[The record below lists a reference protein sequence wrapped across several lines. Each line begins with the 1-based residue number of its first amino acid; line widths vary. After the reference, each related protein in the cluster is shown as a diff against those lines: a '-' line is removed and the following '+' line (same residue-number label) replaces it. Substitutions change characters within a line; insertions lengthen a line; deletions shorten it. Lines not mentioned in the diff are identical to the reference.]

1 MLKVL
6 IVDDEYLVLE
16 YIKMIIEK
24 NFDDVKIV
32 DTAATGR
39 EAIEKAIQTKPDIVF
54 MDIHMPGINGI
65 EAIRQI
71 KSTNSDIFFVIL
83 TAYEYFDYAKEAL
96 NLGVF
101 EYLLKPI
108 NKLKLIET
116 INNLKTAIEKRR
128 RNIMLEVELKE
139 RINNIVPF
147 LEGQFI
153 AYKMFNI
160 GTLNDVGFY
169 ENVFNMSL
177 RQGYVMSVSLEGDG
191 RLVGNTTLKD
201 KYDKQNFYDLF
212 KIKLKSIVPCIISN
226 PLSDRIVAFIPTDE
240 DEDEF
245 VKYKSIETAKKF
257 EEKIK
262 GASNLKYKIGIGRNY
277 SIENFNKS
285 CNEAYIA
292 SSINNGQTIVHY
304 EDINPNTQKDDVYPW
319 NLETAFLNC
328 IVSGDFNGAKEAFK
342 SIYVWLS
349 NAYVNDIYKIKT
361 KLIELAFNVDKVIP
375 YKLDNINT
383 LKQAFVLT
391 VLKEEDINEIRKS
404 FLQYISDISLE
415 IQNRKQEQVDDIISK
430 VLEFINK
437 NYKEDISLQ
446 DAAQHVNISYHYLS
460 KIFKNEI
467 GKGFTDYLTE
477 LRIEKSMQLLSNRN
491 MSIKEIC
498 QEIGY
503 NDPNYYCKIFKKI
516 TGMTPT
522 EYRAS
527 SRIRGD
533 YVD

>member
-24 NFDDVKIV
+24 NFDDIKII
-32 DTAATGR
+32 DTASTGR
-39 EAIEKAIQTKPDIVF
+39 EAIEKAIKTKPDIVF

-71 KSTNSDIFFVIL
+71 KATSSDIFFVII

-108 NKLKLIET
+108 NKSKLIEA
-116 INNLKTAIEKRR
+116 INNLKTAIEKKRK
-128 RNIMLEVELKE
+128 NIMLEVELKE

-153 AYKMFNI
+153 SYKMFNI
-160 GTLNDVGFY
+160 GTLNDIEFY
-169 ENVFNMSL
+169 EDVFDMPL
-177 RQGYVMSVSLEGDG
+177 KHGYVMSISLEGE
-191 RLVGNTTLKD
+191 GNITNEIALKE

-212 KIKLKSIVPCIISN
+212 KIKLKSIVPCLISN

-240 DEDEF
+240 DDDYI
-245 VKYKSIETAKKF
+245 KYKSVEIAKKL

-262 GASNLKYKIGIGRNY
+262 GATNVKYRIGIGRNY

-292 SSINNGQTIVHY
+292 SSINNGQTVVFY
-304 EDINPNTQKDDVYPW
+304 EDITPNIHSQDVYPW

-328 IVSGDFNGAKEAFK
+328 IVTGDLNGAKEVFK
-342 SIYVWLS
+342 SLYVWLS
-349 NAYVNDIYKIKT
+349 NAYIDDIYKIKT
-361 KLIELAFNVDKVIP
+361 KLIELAFSLDKVIP
-375 YKLDNINT
+375 YKIKNLSI
-383 LKQAFVLT
+383 LKQNFIIT
-391 VLKEEDINEIRKS
+391 VLKEENINEIRKS
-404 FLQYISDISLE
+404 FLQYLSEISYE
-415 IQNRKQEQVDDIISK
+415 IQNRKQEHVDDIISK

-446 DAAQHVNISYHYLS
+446 DAAQYVNISYHYLS

-467 GKGFTDYLTE
+467 GKGFSDYLTE
-477 LRIEKSMQLLSNRN
+477 LRIEKSMQLLASKN

-503 NDPNYYCKIFKKI
+503 NDPNYYCKTFKKI

-522 EYRAS
+522 EYRSS
-527 SRIRGD
+527 SRLRGD
-533 YVD
+533 FVG